1 MSSILIGILEQGL
14 IYGIMALGIYI
25 SYKILDFPD
34 LSVDGTFPLGAA
46 VTAALML
53 RGVNPWLCLPA
64 SAAAG
69 CIAGMLTGFLH
80 VKLKIKDL
88 LAGILTMT
96 ALYSVNYR
104 IAGAPNQF
112 LM

>member
-1 MSSILIGILEQGL
+1 MNGIVISICEQGL

-53 RGVNPWLCLPA
+53 KGINPWLCLPI

-69 CIAGMLTGFLH
+69 WIA
-80 VKLKIKDL
+80 V
-88 LAGILTMT
+88 
-96 ALYSVNYR
+96 R
-104 IAGAPNQF
+104 
-112 LM
+112 

>member
-46 VTAALML
+46 VTAALM
-53 RGVNPWLCLPA
+53 PA
-64 SAAAG
+64 
-69 CIAGMLTGFLH
+69 
-80 VKLKIKDL
+80 
-88 LAGILTMT
+88 
-96 ALYSVNYR
+96 
-104 IAGAPNQF
+104 QF
-112 LM
+112 T